1 MSDEPTNRPQRPWP
15 EKFRDA
21 YRGLKQGVRGQ
32 SSFFVHFFVAAA
44 VVAAGFVLRVDR
56 FEWCLLVLSIG
67 GVLTAEMFNSA
78 LESMA
83 KAITHEPNPHLGGAL
98 DIGSA
103 AVLIASITAAVVGS
117 IVFLHRLGE
126 ILGWWV
132 PG

>member
-1 MSDEPTNRPQRPWP
+1 MSDKSANRPQRLWP

-21 YRGLKQGVRGQ
+21 FRGLKQGVRGQ

-44 VVAAGFVLRVDR
+44 VVAAGLTLGVDR
-56 FEWCLLVLSIG
+56 FEWSLLVLSIG
-67 GVLTAEMFNSA
+67 GVLAAEMFNSA

-103 AVLIASITAAVVGS
+103 AVLIAAVAAVVVGS
-117 IVFLHRLGE
+117 VVFLHRFGV
-126 ILGWWV
+126 ILGWWR
-132 PG
+132 GA